1 MQLGGITN
9 IMLYSKNIVDQ
20 AVFYIVDN
28 INALFLLKRD
38 RKIMRNF
45 VNVSFMLVQAQFMI
59 LRTSKVFRLANT
71 IKIDC

>member
-9 IMLYSKNIVDQ
+9 ILLYSKNIVDQ

-45 VNVSFMLVQAQFMI
+45 VNVSFMLV
-59 LRTSKVFRLANT
+59 
-71 IKIDC
+71 

>member
-20 AVFYIVDN
+20 AVFYIVDS

-59 LRTSKVFRLANT
+59 LRTSKIFRLANI